1 MVLHI
6 EVELSDSLR
15 SVDVEK
21 HAVLVADLTDFEN
34 RLNRADFVIH
44 AHDGNERRI
53 RADGGFNSGRIHET
67 VTVDIEVSHLVAFGF
82 ETAHRVENSLMF
94 RLLRDEMLALILIE
108 VEQRPSERWLSASV
122 APEVQTISRGSA
134 LISAAT

>member
-108 VEQRPSERWLSASV
+108 VS
-122 APEVQTISRGSA
+122 SA
-134 LISAAT
+134 LQSEVVSFRGA